1 MNHMNNII
9 NSKPAR
15 IALGVIIGLAAV
27 LLIALGVNAATHRP
41 ISQDTAKAAALNHA
55 GVNESEVSSL
65 RVAPGQA
72 YGEEVYDVSFT
83 TAQASYRYEIA
94 RDNGEVLSSSFDSQ
108 SGGTTANTPAAEA
121 AKDQPQ
127 TADSVLT
134 DAITEDQARNIA
146 LQDAGVSEAD
156 ATFVRV
162 KQDQEDGVAV
172 YEIEFYAG
180 NTEYDYEIARQDGR
194 IVSRDYDMESARPSA
209 TASSETAITL
219 QQAKTIA
226 LNRVSGATESDLR
239 IREDMDDGYRVYEGE
254 IRYNG
259 MEYEFTIDA
268 ASGNVVEWSAESWD

>member
-55 GVNESEVSSL
+55 GVSESEVSSL

-146 LQDAGVSEAD
+146 LQDAGISEAD

-162 KQDQEDGVAV
+162 KQDQDDGVAV